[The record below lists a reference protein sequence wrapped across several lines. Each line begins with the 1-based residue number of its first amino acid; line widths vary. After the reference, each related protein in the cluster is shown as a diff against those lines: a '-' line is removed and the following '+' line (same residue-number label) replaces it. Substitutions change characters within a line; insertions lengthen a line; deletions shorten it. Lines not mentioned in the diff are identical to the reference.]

1 MALPP
6 PGTIT
11 EMADALGK
19 GVSGAG
25 QAIDRAIQSPTGNQ
39 LMQAAQAYAQ
49 GNTQQAMSAASGAIQ
64 SGISSGLLPSTAA
77 AATSSGALS
86 GGSAAAGGVVPA
98 SANSS
103 TSLVRSNIDVALPK
117 DSGQYWVEYDLRPY
131 TKNIRHLDHPQQGLV
146 DWILRE
152 TGTDIWFSQ
161 PFGILNADR
170 DTLRVYHTAAMHQVV
185 ADIHERFVNGSME
198 TQVFGLRLIVISNP
212 NWRNRATTFLRSV
225 QVQTPGVNAWLL
237 SKEDMALMM
246 GNLRGRTDYKE
257 AQAVDIVVHNG
268 QTQTLE
274 QLRGKSYVR
283 EYQRTEQGVPP
294 FFLPVSAEVKEG
306 YRVQFSPMLS
316 VDMRTVDLAI
326 KCSVDQIERLHPVT
340 MELPYPNGQT
350 QSVQI
355 QVPQMAS
362 WQMHERFRWPAD
374 HSLLLSCGI
383 LAAPNPQASPSL
395 LTGGVQSLGLGGLI
409 PPSAAGA
416 RADALLLIEYK
427 GRSSTQVGIQA
438 GAPNAQQATLSRGR
452 Y

>member
-19 GVSGAG
+19 GVSSAG

-49 GNTQQAMSAASGAIQ
+49 GDTQQAMSAASGAIQ
-64 SGISSGLLPSTAA
+64 SGMSSGLLPSTAA